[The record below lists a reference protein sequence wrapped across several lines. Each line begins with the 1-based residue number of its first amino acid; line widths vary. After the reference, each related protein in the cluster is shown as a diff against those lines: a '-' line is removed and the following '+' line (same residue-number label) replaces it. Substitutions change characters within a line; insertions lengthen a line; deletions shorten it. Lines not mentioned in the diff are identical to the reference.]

1 MRLVLLLIAVVMVWR
16 TYQMMRKEPGAVHS
30 VRLGFWL
37 TMIAWVLTR
46 VPVLGY
52 LAVGLLALSVLG
64 WIAPGLLPRKKE
76 KPDGILDTD
85 GHPLG
90 DFAPLSEALEMLPEA
105 KTIAELPEERVY
117 PYLQRPE
124 TPIRLVAA
132 ERLRTVATPE
142 NADRIVDL
150 LHGSRREIDE
160 DVRLKLALVLARWH
174 RTEALPVLAAALKPD
189 RSGRW
194 DALAALV
201 QLDAHQYVP
210 EILTL
215 AARESRPVGTA
226 NAIHAAVRLGGGED
240 LVQPRARKLVRRYVR
255 GAGDLLPTAV
265 HDVRAVAEL
274 LKASP
279 DPEQC
284 ELGDRLDRLLQFT
297 EVSEVHRDIRRDE
310 EE

>member
-1 MRLVLLLIAVVMVWR
+1 MRLFLLLIAVVMVWR
-16 TYQMMRKEPGAVHS
+16 TYQVMRKEPGAVHS

-52 LAVGLLALSVLG
+52 LAGGLLALSVLS
-64 WIAPGLLPRKKE
+64 WIAPGLLPRRKKPE
-76 KPDGILDTD
+76 RIVDTD
-85 GHPLG
+85 GRPLD
-90 DFAPLSEALEMLPEA
+90 DFAPLSDTLATLPEA
-105 KTIAELPEERVY
+105 KEIAQLSEDQVY

-124 TPIRLVAA
+124 ESIRLAAA
-132 ERLRTVATPE
+132 ERLRKVATPE
-142 NADRIVDL
+142 NADRIVDV

-160 DVRLKLALVLARWH
+160 DVRLKLALVLAQWS

-194 DALAALV
+194 EALAALV
-201 QLDAHQYVP
+201 QLDARQYVP

-215 AARESRPVGTA
+215 AAHEPRPVGTA

-240 LVQPRARKLVRRYVR
+240 LMQPRARKLVRRYVR
-255 GAGDLLPTAV
+255 GAGDLLPIASR
-265 HDVRAVAEL
+265 DVRAVADL
-274 LKASP
+274 LQSSH

-297 EVSEVHRDIRRDE
+297 EVSEVHRNIHRDDE
-310 EE
+310 D

>member
-1 MRLVLLLIAVVMVWR
+1 MRLILLLIAVIMVWR
-16 TYQMMRKEPGAVHS
+16 TYQVMRKGPNAVHS

-46 VPVLGY
+46 VPILGY

-64 WIAPGLLPRKKE
+64 WIAPGLLPRRKKSQDVVE
-76 KPDGILDTD
+76 TGGEPLDE
-85 GHPLG
+85 
-90 DFAPLSEALEMLPEA
+90 FAPLGEALELLPEA
-105 KTIAELPEERVY
+105 KEIARLPEEQVY
-117 PYLQRPE
+117 LYLQRPE
-124 TPIRLVAA
+124 APIRLAAA

-142 NADRIVDL
+142 NADRIVEL

-160 DVRLKLALVLARWH
+160 DVRLKLALVLAQWN
-174 RTEALPVLAAALKPD
+174 RTETLPVLAAALKPD

-201 QLDAHQYVP
+201 RLDARQYVP

-215 AARESRPVGTA
+215 AASEPRPVGTA

-240 LVQPRARKLVRRYVR
+240 LMQPRARKLVRRYVR
-255 GAGDLLPTAV
+255 GAGDLLPAAV

-274 LKASP
+274 LKSSH

-297 EVSEVHRDIRRDE
+297 EVSEVHRDIRRDDDE
-310 EE
+310 

>member
-1 MRLVLLLIAVVMVWR
+1 MRLILLLIAVIMVWR
-16 TYQMMRKEPGAVHS
+16 TYQVMRKDPKVVHS

-52 LAVGLLALSVLG
+52 LAAGLLALSVLG
-64 WIAPGLLPRKKE
+64 WIAPGLLPRRKKSE
-76 KPDGILDTD
+76 GTLDTD
-85 GHPLG
+85 GQPLG
-90 DFAPLSEALEMLPEA
+90 DFAPLSEALETLPEA
-105 KTIAELPEERVY
+105 KQIAGLPEAQVY

-124 TPIRLVAA
+124 APIRLAAA

-142 NADRIVDL
+142 NANRIVEL

-160 DVRLKLALVLARWH
+160 DVRLKLALVLARWN
-174 RTEALPVLAAALKPD
+174 RSESLPVLAGALKAD

-194 DALAALV
+194 DALTALV
-201 QLDAHQYVP
+201 HLDARQYVP

-215 AARESRPVGTA
+215 AAHEPRPIGTA
-226 NAIHAAVRLGGGED
+226 NAIHAAIRLGGGED
-240 LVQPRARKLVRRYVR
+240 LMQPRARKLVRRYVR
-255 GAGDLLPTAV
+255 GAGDLLPTAWE
-265 HDVRAVAEL
+265 DVRAVAEL
-274 LKASP
+274 LKASH

-297 EVSEVHRDIRRDE
+297 EDSEVHRDDQE
-310 EE
+310 